1 MQQPRKLAEELS
13 RVLPTVL
20 AERRQRIGM
29 LGYCPHLFASNNAIV
44 ARCSA
49 IQCAAISTT
58 TFGLGCQRCC
68 PCVEIVSAWPENHQ
82 HHRRNCVS
90 LANAIFFLAVAPS
103 YFYELLF
110 RHVTQSM
117 GVIVERPDL
126 SRQVR

>member
-49 IQCAAISTT
+49 IQCARYQRRHSASAANGAALVSRSSQLGLKTTSTIGVTASRLPTLYFFLLSHHLISTSCC
-58 TFGLGCQRCC
+58 FG
-68 PCVEIVSAWPENHQ
+68 A
-82 HHRRNCVS
+82 
-90 LANAIFFLAVAPS
+90 
-103 YFYELLF
+103 
-110 RHVTQSM
+110 
-117 GVIVERPDL
+117 
-126 SRQVR
+126 